1 MSDAFEKALS
11 DFLDSS
17 LGHQSNPA
25 NSQLHTAAGDCLS
38 KGGQR
43 SLFCFFTETHNR
55 SESLSYNRQ
64 QKHSLENLQFVH

>member
-25 NSQLHTAAGDCLS
+25 NSQLHTAARDCLS
-38 KGGQR
+38 KGG
-43 SLFCFFTETHNR
+43 SGPFFVFSSRHTIH
-55 SESLSYNRQ
+55 
-64 QKHSLENLQFVH
+64 